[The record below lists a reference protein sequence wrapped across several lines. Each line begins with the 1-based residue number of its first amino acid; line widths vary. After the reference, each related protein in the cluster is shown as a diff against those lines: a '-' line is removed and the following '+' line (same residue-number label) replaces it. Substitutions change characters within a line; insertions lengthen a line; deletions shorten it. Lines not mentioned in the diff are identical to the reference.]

1 MDNGF
6 VNSGGV
12 WLAVALINAGLAEQ
26 KNRSRLAWFFISVF
40 FGPLATLL
48 IVVMPPPDAA
58 LSSNQRPTPR
68 VKDERAPRRP

>member
-58 LSSNQRPTPR
+58 LSSSQRPTPR